1 MNRKKVIGSLVYLLG
16 VILLGIFTDDF
27 KSSLLLSFGVLAM
40 IAGWELM
47 DG

>member
-16 VILLGIFTDDF
+16 VILLGIFTDDL
-27 KSSLLLSFGVLAM
+27 KSSLLLNFGVLAM